1 MASPSKR
8 IPVNGS
14 QAGMNAAFA
23 SLQIDGL
30 PEAPPEP
37 EGGSAAVAG
46 APPKKPG
53 RVVIR
58 RERAQRGGKTVL
70 VLDGFGDQHTA
81 EDIERIGKRLKNA
94 CGCGG
99 TVRGRALEVQGD
111 QPARVRAFLEKE
123 GFQVVGER

>member
-8 IPVNGS
+8 IPVNGP

-30 PEAPPEP
+30 PEGPSEP
-37 EGGSAAVAG
+37 QGGAVPG
-46 APPKKPG
+46 ALPRKPG

-58 RERAQRGGKTVL
+58 REKAQRGGKTVL

-123 GFQVVGER
+123 GFQVAGER